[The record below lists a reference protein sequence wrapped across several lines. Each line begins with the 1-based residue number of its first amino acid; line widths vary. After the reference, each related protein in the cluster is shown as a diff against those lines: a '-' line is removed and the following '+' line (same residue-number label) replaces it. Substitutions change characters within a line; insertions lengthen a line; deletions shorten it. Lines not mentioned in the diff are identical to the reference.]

1 MNYSLLI
8 FILLL
13 LIYNKMN
20 TDTDIVYFYDKESE
34 FVKKEHVCLNNFEPS
49 PFVDEHGQNLHDIK

>member
-34 FVKKEHVCLNNFEPS
+34 FVKKEHGYSLYSICLMCLILQS
-49 PFVDEHGQNLHDIK
+49 

>member
-1 MNYSLLI
+1 
-8 FILLL
+8 
-13 LIYNKMN
+13 MN

>member
-34 FVKKEHVCLNNFEPS
+34 FVKKEHAC
-49 PFVDEHGQNLHDIK
+49 IK

>member
-20 TDTDIVYFYDKESE
+20 TDIVYFYDKESE
-34 FVKKEHVCLNNFEPS
+34 FVKKEHVC
-49 PFVDEHGQNLHDIK
+49 IK